1 MSDSLERRELGG
13 QESIL
18 YEWGNTCQG
27 PCHSAAKQTP
37 FQSSSLSPGSSCFFQ
52 APCCVPTTIPPFGG
66 SWVIHGCGHTPAGS
80 CDGCFGVLQRADLGS
95 RVFIPSWI
103 LPPGHGASKR
113 VTVLVTVQ
121 GDRETDR
128 FIHPPKVKGQQ
139 EYQGPIF

>member
-1 MSDSLERRELGG
+1 M
-13 QESIL
+13 
-18 YEWGNTCQG
+18 
-27 PCHSAAKQTP
+27 
-37 FQSSSLSPGSSCFFQ
+37 
-52 APCCVPTTIPPFGG
+52 
-66 SWVIHGCGHTPAGS
+66 
-80 CDGCFGVLQRADLGS
+80 LQRTDLGS

-121 GDRETDR
+121 GDRETDK